1 MVVSHQYR
9 PHPLATLVVGQVWRE
24 EEEMQDSIFSVKEI
38 LAQINSALEY
48 REMHNIILIDS
59 LRCFVDS

>member
-1 MVVSHQYR
+1 
-9 PHPLATLVVGQVWRE
+9 
-24 EEEMQDSIFSVKEI
+24 MQDSIFSVKEI

-59 LRCFVDS
+59 LRCFVDG